1 MTTKTQPPIS
11 VRLELGQRKALDS
24 IAKVLDRDRSY
35 VINEAV
41 KNYLELHAWQ
51 IAHIEEGIRQADA
64 GDFAS
69 DTEVATFYH
78 RA

>member
-1 MTTKTQPPIS
+1 MTTKTPSPIS
-11 VRLELGQRKALDS
+11 VRLEPGQRKALDS

-51 IAHIEEGIRQADA
+51 IAHIEEGIRQADT
-64 GDFAS
+64 GEFAS
-69 DTEVATFYH
+69 DTDVAAFYQ